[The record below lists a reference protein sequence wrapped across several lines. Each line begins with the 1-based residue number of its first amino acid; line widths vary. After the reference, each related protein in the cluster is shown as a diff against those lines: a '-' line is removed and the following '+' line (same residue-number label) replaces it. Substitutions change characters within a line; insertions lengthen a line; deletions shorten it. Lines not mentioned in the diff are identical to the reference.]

1 MRVVHSPGHLAHDPE
16 VEVEHG
22 LLVAHHELPRRAE
35 EVVAAL
41 RADDRFTIEAPASHG
56 LGPIDAVHEPGLAG
70 FLATAWGEFQRQ
82 VKPQRDVFPDVFLH
96 PALRAGMDP
105 VAAPDPGPD
114 GNVLA
119 GLGYWCFE
127 MATPL
132 VSGSYAAAR
141 SAVDVAM
148 TATQIVVDGGER
160 FAFGNCRPP
169 GHHAARSMYG
179 GFCYFNNAAIAAHH
193 VATTTGTKVTVLD
206 VDYHHG
212 NGTQQIFY
220 ERDDVQYVSLHGDP
234 ARAYPYLVGFA
245 NESGAGRGRRT
256 NLNLPC
262 PERMDDDAYVT
273 LLGHAAEAI
282 TSFGPSTLVV
292 SLGVD
297 TYYNDPISD
306 LSLTADGYERCGQL
320 VAELGLPTVVLLEG
334 GYDIDA
340 IGENV
345 RRWLTGLAP
354 AG

>member
-22 LLVAHHELPRRAE
+22 LLVGYHELPRRAE

-41 RADDRFTIEAPASHG
+41 RADARFTVEAPTESG
-56 LGPIDAVHEPGLAG
+56 LGPIDAVHEPGLAR
-70 FLATAWGEFQRQ
+70 FLERAWGEFQAQ
-82 VKPQRDVFPDVFLH
+82 IHPQRDVFPDVFLH
-96 PALRAGMDP
+96 RGLRAGMAP
-105 VAAPDPGPD
+105 VAEPDPGP
-114 GNVLA
+114 GGSVLA

-132 VSGSYAAAR
+132 VAGSYAAAR

-148 TATQIVVDGGER
+148 TATQLVVDGGER
-160 FAFGNCRPP
+160 TAFGNCRPP
-169 GHHAARSMYG
+169 GHHAAASVYG

-193 VATTTGTKVTVLD
+193 VASTTGTKVTVLD

-245 NESGAGRGRRT
+245 DETGAGKGRGT

-262 PERMDDDAYVT
+262 PVRMDDDAYVAT
-273 LLGHAAEAI
+273 LGRAAEAI
-282 TSFGPSTLVV
+282 SAFAPGLVIV

-306 LSLTADGYERCGQL
+306 LALTADGYERCGRL
-320 VAELGLPTVVLLEG
+320 VADLGVPTVVLLEG

-345 RRWLTGLAP
+345 RRWLTGLAQN
-354 AG
+354 G